1 MVSEFQG
8 NPTVNKSGIIVLLGQ
23 FWVYVRKRVGF
34 GRGRRENEFRK
45 KKKCRDVFVIV
56 KTDLI
61 CLYL

>member
-1 MVSEFQG
+1 VSEFQG

-34 GRGRRENEFRK
+34 GRRRRENEFRK